1 MTFGATILD
10 PLGLRLNAE
19 EKAFFRDADPFGFI
33 LFARNL
39 DTPDQIRALCG
50 DLREAVGREAPITI
64 DQEGGRVQRLR
75 APTWMEWLPPLEF
88 VAAASDPAQAMYL
101 RYRLIADELR
111 ALGIDSNCAPLVDVA
126 SDTTHPFLRNRCY
139 GSSAQSVAQMGR
151 AVANGLL
158 DGGVLPVVK
167 HIPGHGR
174 AVADSHLEL
183 PVVDAD
189 PDSLDAVDFAP
200 FRALNDLPMGMT
212 AHLVYK
218 ALDDAPATLSPKMMG
233 LIRQQIGFDGLIM
246 TDDLGMKALSG
257 SLADLSQQARNAG
270 CDVILHCNGSLA
282 EKQQVAEA
290 AGKMDAEGQRRAE
303 AALAARKQP
312 DTVDIPALKA
322 KLDALLN
329 G

>member
-1 MTFGATILD
+1 
-10 PLGLRLNAE
+10 
-19 EKAFFRDADPFGFI
+19 
-33 LFARNL
+33 
-39 DTPDQIRALCG
+39 
-50 DLREAVGREAPITI
+50 
-64 DQEGGRVQRLR
+64 
-75 APTWMEWLPPLEF
+75 
-88 VAAASDPAQAMYL
+88 
-101 RYRLIADELR
+101 
-111 ALGIDSNCAPLVDVA
+111 
-126 SDTTHPFLRNRCY
+126 
-139 GSSAQSVAQMGR
+139 
-151 AVANGLL
+151 
-158 DGGVLPVVK
+158 
-167 HIPGHGR
+167 
-174 AVADSHLEL
+174 
-183 PVVDAD
+183 
-189 PDSLDAVDFAP
+189 
-200 FRALNDLPMGMT
+200 LNDLPMGMT